1 MSLESVMR
9 FEADKNSV
17 KRRSGW
23 LLLAVLLGLSC
34 PAMAEQG
41 PVEVLQAM
49 TDTLLDIVRQDPDVI
64 HDEVRLRVIAN
75 EVIFPRVD
83 FDTLSRWVLGR
94 YWRTASPQQ
103 RAAFIAEFREMILRS
118 YLRSVSAYRDNGVRF
133 LPLRGDLE
141 KGLAVVNAEIDQPD
155 GPVAHVMFRMRLVTE
170 EWKIYDVAVEGIS
183 LVATHRTSFSQQIR
197 SDGMDSLIARLHA
210 RNVDSASQETAQD

>member
-23 LLLAVLLGLSC
+23 LLLAVLLGLSR

-75 EVIFPRVD
+75 
-83 FDTLSRWVLGR
+83 DTLSRWVLGR

-197 SDGMDSLIARLHA
+197 SDGMARLHA

>member
-1 MSLESVMR
+1 MS
-9 FEADKNSV
+9 FEANNYSV
-17 KRRSGW
+17 KCRTGG
-23 LLLAVLLGLSC
+23 LLLAVLLLGLSR
-34 PAMAEQG
+34 PAIAEQG
-41 PVEVLQAM
+41 PVEVLQTM

-64 HDEVRLRVIAN
+64 HDEGRLRVIAN
-75 EVIFPRVD
+75 EVIFSRVD
-83 FDTLSRWVLGR
+83 FDTLSRWVLGK

-103 RAAFIAEFREMILRS
+103 RTAFIAEFREMILRS

-133 LPLRGDLE
+133 LQPRSDRE

-155 GPVAHVMFRMRLVTE
+155 GPVAHVTFRMRRVTE

-197 SDGMDSLIARLHA
+197 SDGMDSLIARMRA
-210 RNVDSASQETAQD
+210 RNTDNASRETATD

>member
-1 MSLESVMR
+1 M
-9 FEADKNSV
+9 
-17 KRRSGW
+17 
-23 LLLAVLLGLSC
+23 LLAVLLLGLSR
-34 PAMAEQG
+34 PAIAEQG
-41 PVEVLQAM
+41 PVEVLQTM

-64 HDEVRLRVIAN
+64 HDEGRLRVIAN
-75 EVIFPRVD
+75 EVIFSRVD
-83 FDTLSRWVLGR
+83 FDTLSRWVLGK

-103 RAAFIAEFREMILRS
+103 RTAFIAKFREMILRS

-133 LPLRGDLE
+133 LQPRSDRE

-155 GPVAHVMFRMRLVTE
+155 GPVAHVTFRMRRVTE

-197 SDGMDSLIARLHA
+197 SDGMDSLIARMRA
-210 RNVDSASQETAQD
+210 RNTDNASRETATD